1 MATKTAAGKKKA
13 FGGYA
18 VNFNGATES
27 LETVFGKKPISPAE
41 MTKVL
46 WAYVK
51 KKKIGG
57 KD

>member
-1 MATKTAAGKKKA
+1 MATKTATKKKA

-27 LETVFGKKPISPAE
+27 LETIFGKKPISPAE

-51 KKKIGG
+51 KKKLGG
-57 KD
+57 KE

>member
-1 MATKTAAGKKKA
+1 MATKTAGKKKA
-13 FGGYA
+13 FGGYS

-57 KD
+57 KE